1 VWSVPARDIDAFNRA
16 EARRVWTFRNRLS
29 IDGQAAFD
37 ARPASLR
44 LQLAE
49 LYFEVMSA
57 ETPPIDRPLVAPID
71 RLTIRAEADAQSA
84 RASGGSV
91 D

>member
-1 VWSVPARDIDAFNRA
+1 MPAREIDAFNRA
-16 EARRVWTFRNRLS
+16 EARRVWVFRNRLS
-29 IDGQAAFD
+29 VDGQAAFD

-49 LYFEVMSA
+49 VFFEVMSA
-57 ETPPIDRPLVAPID
+57 EVPLIDRPLVAPID
-71 RLTIRAEADAQSA
+71 RLTIRAEADALAA